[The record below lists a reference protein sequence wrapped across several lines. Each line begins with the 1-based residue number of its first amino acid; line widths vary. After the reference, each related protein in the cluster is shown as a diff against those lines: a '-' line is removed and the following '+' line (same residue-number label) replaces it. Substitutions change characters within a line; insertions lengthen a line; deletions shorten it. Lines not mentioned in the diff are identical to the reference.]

1 MTPQEGFVSR
11 LRWYRQRN
19 RVTLDQIAAET
30 RVQRELL
37 EAFECNDL
45 SQWPR
50 GVYARAWVKGYATA
64 VGLDP
69 VDTVD
74 EFCRLFPQGD
84 RRMHAAI
91 QDIASIVASPSE
103 YQDEGRREERRRT
116 PAVDPA
122 RRPAWHDP
130 LTHAGKTLLVRL
142 NSLKASPYLKTRR
155 DPHASS

>member
-19 RVTLDQIAAET
+19 RVTLDQIASET

-37 EAFECNDL
+37 EAFENNDL
-45 SQWPR
+45 SQWPK
-50 GVYARAWVKGYATA
+50 GVYARAWVRGYASA

-84 RRMHAAI
+84 RRLQGTI
-91 QDIASIVASPSE
+91 QDMAAVVAAPSE
-103 YQDEGRREERRRT
+103 YQDDFPHEERRRS
-116 PAVDPA
+116 PSINMMP
-122 RRPAWHDP
+122 RRTWHQP
-130 LTHAGKTLLVRL
+130 ITQLGKTLMIRL
-142 NSLKASPYLKTRR
+142 NALKASPYLKPRR
-155 DPHASS
+155 DPRTSS